1 MPSKRP
7 RILVAESSGFC
18 PRAAELLRE
27 AGDLTLADLDRNGL
41 LAAVRDIDILWVRLR
56 HRIDRQ
62 LLDAA
67 PELKIIATPTTGLN
81 HIDLNE
87 SRDRGIQ
94 VLSLSGETVFLN
106 DIRGTAEHTL
116 ALMLALIRHLPAAAT
131 HARFGGWN
139 RDRFKGRELHGK
151 TVGVVGYG
159 RLGRIVSRYLRAFD
173 TVVLTADPDITP
185 ASVEPPVMLVPLARL
200 LGESNL
206 VTLHVNLSD
215 KTHGFF
221 GREQFSA
228 MREGAWFINTSRGE
242 LVDETALLD
251 ALKSG
256 HLAGAALDVVS
267 GEGSERMEN
276 HPVVAYALEHEN
288 LILTPHIGGCT
299 EESMAQTEVFLAEKV
314 LMFSKSFAFV
324 SDFDTTP
331 HRNVK

>member
-1 MPSKRP
+1 VPSRRP
-7 RILVAESSGFC
+7 RILVSESGGFS
-18 PRAAELLRE
+18 PRAVDLLRE
-27 AGDLTLADLDRNGL
+27 VGDLTLADLDRNGL

-56 HRIDRQ
+56 HRIDGQ

-87 SRDRGIQ
+87 SRVRGIQ
-94 VLSLSGETVFLN
+94 VLSLSGETAFLN
-106 DIRGTAEHTL
+106 DVRATAEHTL
-116 ALMLALIRHLPAAAT
+116 ALILALIRQIPAAST
-131 HARFGGWN
+131 HARLGGWN
-139 RDRFKGRELHGK
+139 RDRFKGHELHGK

-159 RLGRIVSRYLRAFD
+159 RLGRIVSRYLKGFD
-173 TVVLTADPDITP
+173 TVVLTADPDVTQ
-185 ASVEPPVMLVPLARL
+185 ASVEPPVTLVTLARL
-200 LGESNL
+200 LDESNL
-206 VTLHVNLSD
+206 VTLHVNLSE
-215 KTHGFF
+215 KTRGFF

-228 MREGAWFINTSRGE
+228 MKEGAWFINTSRGE

-256 HLAGAALDVVS
+256 HLAGAALDVIS
-267 GEGSERMEN
+267 GEGGERVES

-314 LMFSKSFAFV
+314 RMFSKSFVFLRDFV
-324 SDFDTTP
+324 S
-331 HRNVK
+331 

>member
-1 MPSKRP
+1 VPSKLP
-7 RILVAESSGFC
+7 RILVAESSGFS

-27 AGDLTLADLDRNGL
+27 AGDLALADLDRNAL
-41 LAAVRDIDILWVRLR
+41 LAAVREIDVLWVRLR

-67 PELKIIATPTTGLN
+67 PQLKVIATPTTGLN

-87 SRDRGIQ
+87 SRVRGIQ
-94 VLSLSGETVFLN
+94 VLSLSGETAFLN
-106 DIRGTAEHTL
+106 DIRATAEHTL
-116 ALMLALIRHLPAAAT
+116 GLILALIRHLPAAAT

-139 RDRFKGRELHGK
+139 RDQFKGRELHGK

-159 RLGRIVSRYLRAFD
+159 RLGRIVSRYLRGFD
-173 TVVLTADPDITP
+173 TVILTADPDVTT
-185 ASVEPPVMLVPLARL
+185 ASVEPPVTLVPLARL

-206 VTLHVNLSD
+206 VTLHVNLSK
-215 KTHGFF
+215 KTRAFF

-228 MREGAWFINTSRGE
+228 MKEGAWFINTSRGE

-256 HLAGAALDVVS
+256 HLAGAALDVIS
-267 GEGSERMEN
+267 GEDGERMES

-314 LMFSKSFAFV
+314 LNIFETKATAKTRS
-324 SDFDTTP
+324 
-331 HRNVK
+331 R

>member
-27 AGDLTLADLDRNGL
+27 AGELTLADLDRNGL
-41 LAAVRDIDILWVRLR
+41 LAAVRDIDTLWVRLR

-87 SRDRGIQ
+87 SRGRGIQ
-94 VLSLSGETVFLN
+94 VLSLSGETAFLN

-159 RLGRIVSRYLRAFD
+159 RLGRIVSRYLKAFD
-173 TVVLTADPDITP
+173 TRILVADPFVDVRV
-185 ASVEPPVMLVPLARL
+185 VEPGITLLPLADL
-200 LGESNL
+200 LREANL
-206 VTLHVNLSD
+206 MTLHVNLCEA
-215 KTHGFF
+215 TRQFF
-221 GREQFSA
+221 G
-228 MREGAWFINTSRGE
+228 
-242 LVDETALLD
+242 
-251 ALKSG
+251 
-256 HLAGAALDVVS
+256 
-267 GEGSERMEN
+267 
-276 HPVVAYALEHEN
+276 HP
-288 LILTPHIGGCT
+288 
-299 EESMAQTEVFLAEKV
+299 Q
-314 LMFSKSFAFV
+314 
-324 SDFDTTP
+324 
-331 HRNVK
+331 